1 MPGLTIVAIIFERKG
16 LLMLDLCEFGCKI
29 LPSQKSVTYR
39 SRVKINAT
47 VLETILGRNIL
58 PGLMSVGVIL

>member
-1 MPGLTIVAIIFERKG
+1 MPVLTIVAIIFERKG
-16 LLMLDLCEFGCKI
+16 LLMLDLCKFGCII
-29 LPSQKSVTYR
+29 LLSQKSVTYR

-47 VLETILGRNIL
+47 VHETILGRNIL